1 MIDFFGLLIQF
12 VVGGLIGLFFGTIIL
27 YIAGSIVC
35 MIRGKT
41 IDRQL
46 DSIRHQHNFKIKKLQ
61 KQYDN
66 TRKEFLRVLRLYRRN
81 ISKMEVDEECSE
93 C

>member
-12 VVGGLIGLFFGTIIL
+12 VVGGLIGLFFGTVIL
-27 YIAGSIVC
+27 YVVGYTICI
-35 MIRGKT
+35 IRSKT
-41 IDRQL
+41 VSRQL
-46 DSIRHQHNFKIKKLQ
+46 DSIRYQHNSKIKKLQ
-61 KQYDN
+61 KQYEN

-81 ISKMEVDEECSE
+81 ISKMEVDEKCSE